1 MILLTLQR
9 WFTLSNPI
17 THMLWGFKFGRGT
30 LCLLQHLRPHL
41 PTAARHVTP
50 FFMSSNSF
58 FLFHCLQFYRLTG
71 SQAKFL
77 FVSEQEVWPETSQS
91 PCQAAGLT
99 CDSPLSLTPLH
110 ILLTFSFQ
118 SPATS
123 VFFFSTESQCQVQTL
138 IFLKLFCS
146 WTLLWI
152 PFPYIAFCFSW
163 DLSPFL
169 KHIYHCLDAS
179 KFL

>member
-91 PCQAAGLT
+91 PLPGSWFDLWFPLEPHSSSHPAHIFLPVSCHKCFFLFHRKPVSSSNSHISEAFLFLNFIVNSFSLHCFLFFLGSFSFSEAH
-99 CDSPLSLTPLH
+99 LSLSGC
-110 ILLTFSFQ
+110 I
-118 SPATS
+118 
-123 VFFFSTESQCQVQTL
+123 
-138 IFLKLFCS
+138 
-146 WTLLWI
+146 
-152 PFPYIAFCFSW
+152 
-163 DLSPFL
+163 
-169 KHIYHCLDAS
+169 
-179 KFL
+179 